1 MHRIFKLIIAV
12 ETSKETKAWNIFLGS
27 NFLMLMQFP
36 QKKKVPESPVTKYA
50 L

>member
-1 MHRIFKLIIAV
+1 MHSIFKLIIAV